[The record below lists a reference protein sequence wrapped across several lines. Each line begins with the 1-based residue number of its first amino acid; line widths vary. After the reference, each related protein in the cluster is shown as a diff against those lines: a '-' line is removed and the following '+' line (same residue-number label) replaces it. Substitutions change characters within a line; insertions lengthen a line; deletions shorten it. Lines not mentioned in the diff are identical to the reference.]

1 MEDPEDF
8 FRRAERM
15 ENGQSSEQ
23 SEDEENNDDDDDDDG
38 LGSIQ
43 QSNNKSNQAADISS
57 DKSYIT
63 KRHQPRPDRFF
74 VGEGYGRQVQIPL

>member
-1 MEDPEDF
+1 
-8 FRRAERM
+8 M

-23 SEDEENNDDDDDDDG
+23 SEEEENNDDDDDDDDG

-74 VGEGYGRQVQIPL
+74 VGEGYGR